1 MKIGVFG
8 TGYVGLV
15 TGACFAERGNQVICV
30 DIDAEKIERLN
41 KGEVPIYEPGLEEI
55 VEKGR
60 ELGTLKFTT
69 DNSKAIK
76 ESEVIFIAVGTPMGE
91 DGSAD
96 LQYVLKVAET
106 IGKEMNH
113 PLIVVD
119 KSTVPIGTAFK
130 VRDMIGEELKKRK
143 LNLKFDVVSNPEFL
157 AEGHAVEDFMKPSR
171 VVIGSDNQ
179 RAVRIMEELYAPF
192 TRSSDRFIEMDILSA
207 EMTKYVAN
215 SMLAT
220 RISFMNEMAGICERV
235 GANINMVRKGIGSDP
250 RIGEKYLYAGPGFGG
265 SCFPK
270 DLRALRKTAEGF
282 GYYSQMLEAVIDVNE
297 RQKTSLVNK
306 VATEFGDD
314 LRGKTFAVWGLAF
327 KRDTDDMRESPAINI
342 LNGLIDKG
350 AKINAF
356 DPQAMD
362 EAKNHYFKGN
372 KSIKYFK
379 DMYSPLDDADALLI
393 VTEWHQFDAPD
404 FDLIKKKL
412 KHKVIFDG
420 RNLYNPE
427 RVKEAGFKYY
437 CIGIKT
443 DK

>member
-30 DIDAEKIERLN
+30 DIDADKIERLN
-41 KGEVPIYEPGLEEI
+41 KGEVPIYEPGLDKI
-55 VEKGR
+55 VEKSHK
-60 ELGTLKFTT
+60 LGTLKFTT
-69 DNSKAIK
+69 DNTRAIK
-76 ESEVIFIAVGTPMGE
+76 ESEIIFIAVGTPMGE

-106 IGKEMNH
+106 IGKKMDKYM
-113 PLIVVD
+113 IVVD

-130 VRDMIGEELKKRK
+130 VKNVIKDELKKRK
-143 LNLKFDVVSNPEFL
+143 LNIKFDVISNPEFL
-157 AEGHAVEDFMKPSR
+157 AEGHAVDDFMKPSR
-171 VVIGSDNQ
+171 VVIGSGSKK
-179 RAVRIMEELYAPF
+179 ATEIMEELYEPF
-192 TRSSDRFIEMDILSA
+192 TRSRERFIEMDVLSA

-220 RISFMNEMAGICERV
+220 RISFMNDMAGICERV

-250 RIGEKYLYAGPGFGG
+250 RIGEKFLYAGPGFGG

-297 RQKTSLVNK
+297 RQKMSLVNK
-306 VATEFGDD
+306 VSVEFGDD
-314 LRGKTFAVWGLAF
+314 LQGKTFAVWGLAF

-356 DPQAMD
+356 DPQAME
-362 EAKNHYFKGN
+362 EAKKHYFKDN
-372 KSIKYFK
+372 KNIKYFK
-379 DMYSPLDDADALLI
+379 DMYSVLEGAEALVI
-393 VTEWHQFDAPD
+393 ITEWHQFDAPD

-412 KHKVIFDG
+412 KNKVIFDG

-427 RVKEAGFKYY
+427 KVKEAGFKYY

-443 DK
+443 N